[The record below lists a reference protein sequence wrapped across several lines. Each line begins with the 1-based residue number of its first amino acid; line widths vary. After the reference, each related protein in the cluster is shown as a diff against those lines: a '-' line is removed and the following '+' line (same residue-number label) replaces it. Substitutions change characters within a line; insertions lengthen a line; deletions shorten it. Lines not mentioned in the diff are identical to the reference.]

1 MNSKSLFWSQKRKKS
16 KNLYYSKLI
25 ENYKIC
31 KKTWNIMKEIIG
43 KTKTKTRN
51 VPRIFDK
58 KTIAKQF
65 NDYLSNI
72 GPNLVSNV

>member
-1 MNSKSLFWSQKRKKS
+1 M
-16 KNLYYSKLI
+16 
-25 ENYKIC
+25 
-31 KKTWNIMKEIIG
+31 TEIIG